1 MTKELTVLIDGSPIG
16 ALVQDQR
23 GHFRFGYDDG
33 YRQLAA
39 AVPLSLSMPL
49 SIAEHGDK
57 AVRPFLW
64 GLLPESDDTL
74 AQWGKRHGVSSR
86 NPFALLSHIGEDLQG
101 AIQMVAPDRVAD
113 LKKREGITFLSRDA
127 LATSFAE
134 LIRDP
139 GATQFAEGGGQF
151 SLAGAQRKKALYLV
165 NGRWYEPRGRTPTTH
180 ILKPPIPGLAGQ
192 IENEMFCVRL
202 APRLRLPA
210 PTCWTEEFGGLSV
223 VVVGRYDRVR
233 LSGRKVLPIDKS
245 GGEVHRIHQEDCCQ
259 ALKVDPRNKYQRDG
273 GPGIKSIMD
282 LLSASGRPSED
293 RDRFMRAC
301 IYNYV
306 IGGSDAHAKN
316 YGLLL
321 SARGRFRLAPLYD
334 IASWLPYSKNRKED
348 RLAMSV
354 DGHYH
359 FDRIMPRHWE
369 AEARKSGYDAAR
381 ALAHVRDVL
390 ARIPEEAASLLASCR
405 QEGSATADMTRLV
418 ELIIGRAKALTG
430 IYGAETMEP
439 ELERLP
445 GLDAYAGVL
454 SSCADRP

>member
-1 MTKELTVLIDGSPIG
+1 MTRELTVLIDSAPIG
-16 ALVQDQR
+16 SLIQDQR
-23 GHFRFGYDDG
+23 GHFHFTYDDA
-33 YRQLAA
+33 YRKLGT
-39 AVPLSLSMPL
+39 AVPLSLSMAL
-49 SIAEHGDK
+49 SVGEHGDK

-74 AQWGKRHGVSSR
+74 AQWGKRYGVSPR

-101 AIQMVAPDRVAD
+101 AIQMVPPDRLAD
-113 LKKREGITFLSRDA
+113 LRKREGITFLSREA
-127 LATSFAE
+127 LAKSFAE

-202 APRLRLPA
+202 APRLGLPA
-210 PTCWTEEFGGLSV
+210 PTCWAEVFGAIRV
-223 VVVGRYDRVR
+223 VVVERYDRLR
-233 LSGRKVLPIDKS
+233 LSGRKVLPIDRS

-259 ALKVDPRNKYQRDG
+259 ALKVDPHSKYQRDG
-273 GPGIKSIMD
+273 GPGMRSIME
-282 LLSASGRPSED
+282 LLSGSGRPSED

-301 IYNYV
+301 AYNYV

-348 RLAMSV
+348 RFAMSV
-354 DGHYH
+354 DGYYQ
-359 FDRIMPRHWE
+359 FDRIFPRHWE
-369 AEARKSGYDAAR
+369 AEAKKSGYDPAR
-381 ALAHVRDVL
+381 ALAHVRDIL
-390 ARIPEEAASLLASCR
+390 ARFPDEASALLASCR
-405 QEGSATADMTRLV
+405 QEGSATPEMQYVVDLILTRARHLA
-418 ELIIGRAKALTG
+418 GT
-430 IYGAETMEP
+430 YGAEEMRAET
-439 ELERLP
+439 ERLP
-445 GLDAYAGVL
+445 GL
-454 SSCADRP
+454 

>member
-16 ALVQDQR
+16 AMVQDQR
-23 GHFRFGYDDG
+23 GQFHFTYEDA
-33 YRQLAA
+33 YRKLAT

-49 SIAEHGDK
+49 SVAEHGDK
-57 AVRPFLW
+57 AVRSFLW

-74 AQWGKRHGVSSR
+74 AQWGKRYGVSAR

-101 AIQMVAPDRVAD
+101 AIQMVPPERAGD
-113 LKKREGITFLSRDA
+113 LKKREGITYLSRDA
-127 LATSFAE
+127 LAKSFAE

-139 GATQFAEGGGQF
+139 GATQFTEGGGQF

-165 NGRWYEPRGRTPTTH
+165 NGKWYEPRGRTPTTH

-202 APRLRLPA
+202 APRLGLPA
-210 PTCWTEEFGGLSV
+210 PTCWMEEFGNIPV
-223 VVVGRYDRVR
+223 VVIERYDRRR
-233 LSGRKVLPIDKS
+233 LSGRKVLPIDRS

-259 ALKVDPRNKYQRDG
+259 ALKVDPREKYQRDG
-273 GPGIKSIMD
+273 GPGMRAIME
-282 LLSASGRPSED
+282 LLSGSGRPSED

-301 IYNYV
+301 VYNYV

-334 IASWLPYSKNRKED
+334 IASWLPYSQNRKED

-359 FDRIMPRHWE
+359 FDRIFPRHWE
-369 AEARKSGYDAAR
+369 AEARKCGYDAAR
-381 ALAHVRDVL
+381 AIAHVRDIL
-390 ARIPEEAASLLASCR
+390 ARLPDEAGALLAACR
-405 QEGSATADMTRLV
+405 QECSQTPEMKRLV
-418 ELIIGRAKALTG
+418 DLMLARAKTLTG
-430 IYGAETMEP
+430 TYGAEEMQP
-439 ELERLP
+439 EAERLR
-445 GLDAYAGVL
+445 GI
-454 SSCADRP
+454 